1 MSVAFASVPVQV
13 RNLGGEPVGHT
24 YLDRAIALVSRG
36 DARIVEAD
44 ESRIVRSA
52 AGVVLRF
59 PKVIELLRY
68 IMVPFID
75 REEFFS
81 AKGVLRR
88 DKFTCGYCGTKKGTM
103 TWDHIHPKS
112 RGGQDTWTNSIT
124 ACQRCNSEKGNMTL
138 EEWAVWREANK
149 LVPRTLLFE
158 PTVPMKRYF
167 KTNKRPGEKRKKS
180 AFV

>member
-52 AGVVLRF
+52 AGVVLRM
-59 PKVIELLRY
+59 PKIIELMRY

-112 RGGQDTWTNSIT
+112 KGGEDSWLNSIT
-124 ACQRCNSEKGNMTL
+124 ACQKCNSLKGNLTL
-138 EEWAVWREANK
+138 AEAEEQLGMK
-149 LVPRTLLFE
+149 LLFE
-158 PTVPMKRYF
+158 PTIPMKRYF
-167 KTNKRPGEKRKKS
+167 KTTKKPGEKRKKS
-180 AFV
+180 AYV